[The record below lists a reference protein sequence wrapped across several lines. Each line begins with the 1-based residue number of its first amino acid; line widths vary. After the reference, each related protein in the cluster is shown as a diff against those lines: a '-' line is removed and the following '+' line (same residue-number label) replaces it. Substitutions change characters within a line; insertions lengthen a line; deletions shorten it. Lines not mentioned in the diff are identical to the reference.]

1 VSATRCQSEHSC
13 DTHTHEH
20 TQVHIY
26 TQADTHYFY
35 QYVMFTLV
43 MSCLKRNKLQ
53 NKDTNE
59 KGQGTDVD
67 VKPVKQ
73 NTNEQQKNAG
83 LIIKYNV

>member
-1 VSATRCQSEHSC
+1 
-13 DTHTHEH
+13 
-20 TQVHIY
+20 
-26 TQADTHYFY
+26 
-35 QYVMFTLV
+35 MFTLV